1 MGIIIFTSCLL
12 AELQPVPLP
21 SQTLFKSGTIQH
33 ITLVSHQPFTL
44 PFDSVEVLGRS
55 LGEMIERKCRE
66 VPTGVGVPAF
76 QPGIGKSHVTQ
87 VLGSPSGTSSGY
99 WPNTRAAFYEL
110 IPDQVSLGFLF
121 DKNSELIR
129 QTEASFT
136 ATVDANTVL
145 LTLNGMLGC
154 QLNEE
159 IKDGLQQVWHGK
171 SPQYNFRIQTL
182 KGVIEKHK
190 DNRLYIGIWEADLH

>member
-1 MGIIIFTSCLL
+1 MGIIIFTSCLF

-21 SQTLFKSGTIQH
+21 SPAFFKSGTIPQV
-33 ITLVSHQPFTL
+33 TLVSHRPFTL

-55 LGEMIERKCRE
+55 LGEMIDRKCRE
-66 VPTGVGVPAF
+66 VPTGIGIPAF
-76 QPGIGKSHVTQ
+76 QPGIDKSHVTQ

-121 DKNSELIR
+121 DKNSQLIR

-136 ATVDANTVL
+136 TNVDANTVL
-145 LTLNGMLGC
+145 VTLNGMLGC

-159 IKDGLQQVWHGK
+159 IKDGLHQVWQGK
-171 SPQYNFRIQTL
+171 SNKYDFKIKTL
-182 KGVIEKHK
+182 KGVIEKDK
-190 DNRLYIGIWEADLH
+190 SNRLYIGIWEADLH